1 MILKTIFIFCLT
13 LKIYGAVGDVGH
25 EERIMIRH
33 CQQVVDKKLSF
44 GHDALRE
51 MTTDQE
57 NTGYR
62 RAFRYLFQRLTPR
75 YDFVHI
81 LRSLVKFA
89 GWSRSASDV
98 MRDVRIDVP
107 DCTFESLLRHTNS
120 ALGGEL
126 TDASRRN
133 LTVAKARLMRLSLES
148 RMTGDRTIDAY
159 NAADPAQ
166 AQRLE
171 MFNLLNSVMSGSGVK
186 VRFIEMAQLV
196 SDCGYSFVGNREEDL
211 VFARDT
217 INKYFEITPR
227 GKRHFDEIG
236 SPIRS
241 PNRTQT
247 VTDAAAMSSLVA
259 PVPYVVNNGEK
270 QRALGTLDS
279 ILSQLDG
286 AGVHASPV
294 ISLLLPAASASAN
307 GSGASSAVMVSGSSA
322 AVAAD
327 DFVEEGTERDD
338 EVTIPSQRRR
348 IELTQQQKENIAM
361 YLNAG
366 WSYNKIAGTVGCSI
380 HEVIAE
386 NETLQQQYRS

>member
-25 EERIMIRH
+25 EESRMIRH

-44 GHDALRE
+44 GYDALRE

-98 MRDVRIDVP
+98 MRDVRIDVL

-133 LTVAKARLMRLSLES
+133 LTVAKARLMRL
-148 RMTGDRTIDAY
+148 MTGDRTIDAY

-338 EVTIPSQRRR
+338 EVTRPSQRRR
-348 IELTQQQKENIAM
+348 AELTQQQKKNIEK

-366 WSYNKIAGTVGCSI
+366 WSYNNIAAALGRSVY
-380 HEVIAE
+380 EVKEESE
-386 NETLQQQYRS
+386 NLLQQYRS

>member
-13 LKIYGAVGDVGH
+13 LKIYGAVGDVGR
-25 EERIMIRH
+25 EERRMIHH

-62 RAFRYLFQRLTPR
+62 RAFRYLFQRLTSR

-166 AQRLE
+166 VQRLE
-171 MFNLLNSVMSGSGVK
+171 MFDLLNSVMSGIGVK

-196 SDCGYSFVGNREEDL
+196 SVCGYSFSGNRVDDL
-211 VFARDT
+211 FFARDT
-217 INKYFEITPR
+217 INKYFEVTPR
-227 GKRHFDEIG
+227 SREHSNEIG
-236 SPIRS
+236 SP
-241 PNRTQT
+241 NRASAQT
-247 VTDAAAMSSLVA
+247 LTDDTGIGSSAA
-259 PVPYVVNNGEK
+259 PVPYVNVGEK
-270 QRALGTLDS
+270 ARAVRTKNVIES
-279 ILSQLDG
+279 ALSG
-286 AGVHASPV
+286 AGVPASPV

-307 GSGASSAVMVSGSSA
+307 GSGASSVVMVSGSSA

-338 EVTIPSQRRR
+338 EVTRPSQRRR
-348 IELTQQQKENIAM
+348 TELTQQQKKNIEK

-366 WSYNKIAGTVGCSI
+366 WSYNNIAAAVGRSVY
-380 HEVIAE
+380 EVKEESE
-386 NETLQQQYRS
+386 NLLQQYRS